1 MNVIL
6 RTDVSGL
13 GKTGDMIDVADVCAR
28 NCLIPS
34 GKAMMAS
41 QGAVAQAAAMRRSR
55 DQRDER
61 DRSAAEDIARQLVG
75 QTVPVS
81 AKAGSGGQ
89 LYGSVTTSDVAE
101 AVKAATGLEL
111 DRRDLSIDGSIRT
124 VGGHEVQAKLHA
136 DVQFVI
142 NIDVVAA
149 D

>member
-1 MNVIL
+1 
-6 RTDVSGL
+6 
-13 GKTGDMIDVADVCAR
+13 
-28 NCLIPS
+28 
-34 GKAMMAS
+34 
-41 QGAVAQAAAMRRSR
+41 MRRSR